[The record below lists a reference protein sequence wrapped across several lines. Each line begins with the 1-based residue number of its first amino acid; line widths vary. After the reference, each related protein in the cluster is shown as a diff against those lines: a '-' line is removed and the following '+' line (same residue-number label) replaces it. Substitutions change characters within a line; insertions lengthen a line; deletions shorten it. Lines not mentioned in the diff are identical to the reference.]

1 MSFDPFAIINGVT
14 STAKTLRDAVQK
26 LGGKIDQEAR
36 NELNGQIGDLLD
48 RMQEMRETYGSLFE
62 RYSAIEK
69 RNAELDCENRA
80 LRAFDVEAQNFS
92 LQELGPDAFA
102 YVRHPAGKSQEGIPC
117 YCARCFDEKKK
128 SLLQFERA
136 ELHAHILVCHACGS
150 RVRKA
155 VDDGDAV
162 IIGRRPEP
170 SLW

>member
-1 MSFDPFAIINGVT
+1 MSFDPFAIFNGAT
-14 STAKTLRDAVQK
+14 SAAKTLRDAVQK

-48 RMQEMRETYGSLFE
+48 RMQAMRETYGALFE
-62 RYSAIEK
+62 RYSAVEK
-69 RNAELDCENRA
+69 RNEELDRENA
-80 LRAFDVEAQNFS
+80 ELRAFDAAAQDFS
-92 LQELGPDAFA
+92 LQQLGPDAFA
-102 YVRHPAGKSQEGIPC
+102 YIRDPGGKAQECTPC
-117 YCARCFDEKKK
+117 YCARCFDDKKK
-128 SLLQFERA
+128 SLLQFEKA

-162 IIGRRPEP
+162 IVGRRPER